1 MAAYQGYQELLVQKQ
16 EKLLLVK
23 FNNPKKKNCLNRVAY
38 QELARVLGEVNDDG
52 DVTIVVFT
60 GVGDF
65 FTAGNNLSPSGQTD
79 DIQAYLVESNKI
91 FKDMVLGFINCNKI
105 VISLVNG
112 PAIGIGATI
121 VGLSDVAWCAEE
133 AYFYAPFTKL
143 GLVPEGGSSY
153 MLPRILGRSKAS
165 EMLLLNEKLSSAE
178 AYSFNFVSR
187 VYKTEELDSVV
198 WPKLREFSTLP
209 PISLKEGKSLI
220 REGFLASLLKAN
232 DAECTELINRFQG
245 DEFIQAIM
253 DFATRKSKL

>member
-1 MAAYQGYQELLVQKQ
+1 MNYQGYRELLVEKQ
-16 EKLLLVK
+16 DKILIVK
-23 FNNPKKKNCLNRVAY
+23 FNNPKKKNCLSPVAY
-38 QELARVLGEVNDDG
+38 KELARVLGEVNNDA
-52 DVTIVVFT
+52 DVTIVVLT

-65 FTAGNNLSPSGQTD
+65 FTAGKDLSESGKADNLTE
-79 DIQAYLVESNKI
+79 YLVKSNVT
-91 FKDMVLGFINCNKI
+91 FKFMVKSFVNCKKI
-105 VISLVNG
+105 VFALVNG
-112 PAIGIGATI
+112 PAIGIGATV

-133 AYFYAPFTKL
+133 AYFLTPFSKL

-209 PISLKEGKSLI
+209 PISLKEGKRLV
-220 REGFLASLLKAN
+220 REGFLENLVKAHE
-232 DAECTELINRFQG
+232 AECKELINRFHAE
-245 DEFIQAIM
+245 EFLQVIRN
-253 DFATRKSKL
+253 FGKRKSKL